1 MHNEWSQ
8 ECKADTWAVSAIL
21 LWGRKTQRN
30 GLVLLTKSPNQKSK
44 KIIIKAFFSVRS
56 MLIIKTMSGM
66 NLTMDLENY
75 ETNQWT

>member
-44 KIIIKAFFSVRS
+44 KIIIKAFFFVRS

-66 NLTMDLENY
+66 NLTMDLEIY
-75 ETNQWT
+75 QTNQWT